1 MRISQLI
8 TGLEEVE
15 KTYGD
20 IRVVYPDFMT
30 EGCGGGEVLSMKARF
45 AKSPKKGHL
54 FTYHR
59 GAYAK
64 TRYVRKDTV
73 VVELRDSNY
82 LILESDI

>member
-1 MRISQLI
+1 MKISILI
-8 TGLEEVE
+8 AELEGV
-15 KTYGD
+15 KKDYGD

-30 EGCGGGEVLSMKARF
+30 DGCGAGEVLSMTARS

-64 TRYVRKDTV
+64 TRYIRKDTM
-73 VVELRDSNY
+73 VVELRDFHYQS
-82 LILESDI
+82 